1 MKQPDPAK
9 RILVVEDNEDV
20 RKIVTIYLGSNGY
33 KVLEAVD
40 GIEGLKMA
48 QEERPDII
56 LFDVLLPRLDGIEAL
71 KRLRK
76 TPWGADVPVIMMSAV
91 LQSKDLVAE
100 TAKLNVSFYLQKP
113 FQVRNLLE
121 KVRQATKPTMK
132 VQSSA
137 RPALSGNDLFGD
149 LTEPAERPA
158 QSEVAEIPEMGE
170 LEEYPLPLIVH
181 GLFTQS
187 ETCKL
192 RIVSGTTEKRIYFLN
207 GLSVYAES
215 SIPEETLGAHLVEKG
230 RLTTKQHSAALVEMH
245 RTGKRFGEV
254 VLKQQ
259 LLGPHELFEELESHL
274 IYKVVSTFE
283 WKVGKF
289 KIEYGDSWKDDIII
303 ARMPTGRIILDGV
316 LKFWSSKEI
325 FKRMQV
331 TTDSE
336 TFPLEESR
344 YSQTDLSLSIQEVK
358 ILRLVKKKATIN
370 NIVMEIGDIDAVL
383 ATLYSFFLMK
393 RVGFVTGISSG
404 QKPVTLSGDEPIE
417 SPQTSKIGAR
427 HEAANQFLAEYIKYR
442 TADYFNLL
450 GVQRDAS
457 PEEITRAFRERQR
470 RYHPDTLVNI
480 DKGLVHEKIEELFIR
495 IHTAHQTLIDPETR
509 QSYIAQIDDEEKK
522 AHLTSQDK
530 TGQHKTQSGKDRHEI
545 LFEDGF
551 SFLRNGDFARALP
564 LLKQAEELE
573 SKPRYSAYRIWTA
586 YLVAPRKMSAHTEKD
601 LTALFKKHPDLALT
615 VYLLG
620 NYYLREKKTDRA
632 EKLFEKALEIDPQNI
647 DAARQLRILR
657 MRQQTETSGL
667 LDLFKKK

>member
-20 RKIVTIYLGSNGY
+20 RKIVTVYLGSNGY
-33 KVLEAVD
+33 EILEAAD
-40 GIEGLKMA
+40 GLEGLKMA
-48 QEERPDII
+48 QEERPDVI

-76 TPWGADVPVIMMSAV
+76 TPWGAGVPVIMMSAV
-91 LQSKDLVAE
+91 LQSKYLVAE

-121 KVRQATKPTMK
+121 KIRQATKPTAR
-132 VQSSA
+132 VQPSA
-137 RPALSGNDLFGD
+137 RPGLSGNDLFGD
-149 LTEPAERPA
+149 LTETNGRSVR
-158 QSEVAEIPEMGE
+158 SEVEEIPELGE
-170 LEEYPLPLIVH
+170 LEEYPFPLIVH
-181 GLFTQS
+181 ELFAQS
-187 ETCKL
+187 ITCKL

-215 SIPEETLGAHLVEKG
+215 SIPAETLGAHLVDKG
-230 RLTTKQHSAALVEMH
+230 RLTAKQHATALVEMH

-274 IYKVVSTFE
+274 IHKVVSTFE
-283 WKVGKF
+283 WKTGKF
-289 KIEYGDSWKDDIII
+289 KIEHGDSWKDDIII
-303 ARMPTGRIILDGV
+303 ARMPAGRIILDGV

-325 FKRMQV
+325 FERMQV
-331 TTDSE
+331 DSKSE
-336 TFPLEESR
+336 TFLLEESR
-344 YSQTDLSLSIQEVK
+344 YSQADLSLSIREVK

-370 NIVMEIGDIDAVL
+370 DIVAQIGDLDAVL
-383 ATLYSFFLMK
+383 GTLYALFLME
-393 RVGFVTGISSG
+393 RVGFMIGSSSG
-404 QKPVTLSGDEPIE
+404 QKAVTLSGDEPIE
-417 SPQTSKIGAR
+417 YPQTGKIATR
-427 HEAANQFLAEYIKYR
+427 DETANQFLAEYIKYR

-450 GVQRDAS
+450 GVKRDAS
-457 PEEITRAFRERQR
+457 AEEITKAFKERQR

-480 DKGLVHEKIEELFIR
+480 DRGLVHEKIEELFVR
-495 IHTAHQTLIDPETR
+495 IHTAHQTLISPEAR
-509 QSYIAQIDDEEKK
+509 ERYVEQLDEEEKK
-522 AHLTSQDK
+522 SLLASQDK
-530 TGQHKTQSGKDRHEI
+530 TGQHRTQSGKDRHEI

-573 SKPRYSAYRIWTA
+573 NRPRYSAYRIWTA

-601 LTALFKKHPDLALT
+601 LVALFKKNPELALT
-615 VYLLG
+615 AYLLG
-620 NYYLREKKTDRA
+620 NYYLREEKNNRA

-667 LDLFKKK
+667 LDIFKKK